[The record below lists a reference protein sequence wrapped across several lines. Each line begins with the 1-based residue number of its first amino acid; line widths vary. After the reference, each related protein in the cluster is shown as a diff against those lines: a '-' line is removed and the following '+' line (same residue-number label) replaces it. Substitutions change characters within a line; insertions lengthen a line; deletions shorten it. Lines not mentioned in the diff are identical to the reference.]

1 MRHTA
6 TLDRL
11 WKRAPAGDGPVV
23 TERPLLRRDFGVR
36 GAKAAV
42 SWELEEEEDDAEDG
56 AAAAGACMVRGDG
69 QVRQTARRLIGELRE
84 SVIWK

>member
-1 MRHTA
+1 M
-6 TLDRL
+6 
-11 WKRAPAGDGPVV
+11 V

-69 QVRQTARRLIGELRE
+69 RSAANRRRLIVRA
-84 SVIWK
+84 K